1 MASPSL
7 ASSSGHTWLILALMT
22 VVFWGLYG
30 IFIHTGVMAFDPKSD
45 PNARYKAFLFVG
57 AAYFLTAV
65 LAPLVILLWTKADWN
80 FLTNTRGVSW
90 SLIAGIV
97 GAAGAF
103 CVLLAFAKAGDP
115 RMVPVIMSII
125 FAGAPIVNAVVS
137 LAWHPPK
144 AGLSSIHPVFYI
156 GIVLAA
162 SGGLLVTLFKPS

>member
-1 MASPSL
+1 MTTTASTS
-7 ASSSGHTWLILALMT
+7 HTWLLLALMT

-57 AAYFLTAV
+57 LAYFLTAV
-65 LAPLVILLWTKADWN
+65 LAPLAILLATGASWD
-80 FLTNTRGVSW
+80 FLTNTRGVTW
-90 SLIAGIV
+90 SLIAGVV

-115 RMVPVIMSII
+115 KLVPVIMSII
-125 FAGAPIVNAVVS
+125 FAGAPIVNAVVA

-144 AGLSSIHPVFYI
+144 EGFGSIHPVFFI
-156 GIVLAA
+156 GILLAA
-162 SGGLLVTLFKPS
+162 AGGLLVTLFKPS

>member
-1 MASPSL
+1 MSSPTL
-7 ASSSGHTWLILALMT
+7 ASSSHTWLILALMT

-30 IFIHTGVMAFDPKSD
+30 IFIHTGVMAFEPKTD

-57 AAYFLTAV
+57 LAYFLTAV
-65 LAPLVILLWTKADWN
+65 LAPLFILVTSGASWD

-90 SLIAGIV
+90 SLVAGVV

-115 RMVPVIMSII
+115 KMVPVIMSII

-144 AGLSSIHPVFYI
+144 AGLASIHPVFYV
-156 GIVLAA
+156 GIILAA